1 MKEISSF
8 SEKLQNIGAESKIFG
23 NSSEYKNFLNGDEV
37 GVKKMLPREKGS
49 WEGEVGDSTWKPDL
63 GEIPKKPPGNQ
74 DDWKTIFEPYGKE
87 GIDFKDGEPDF
98 TPFSEGSVEIK
109 DFSDDRL
116 GNFSQADEQMAKIWS
131 EEKKDGRDWSAED
144 VYNYRKENG
153 LSWHERSDMK
163 TMDLVPQK
171 IHGNV
176 PHSGGI
182 SAYKNLQ
189 GVA

>member
-1 MKEISSF
+1 MKEISNCF
-8 SEKLQNIGAESKIFG
+8 ERMQNSEAESKVFG
-23 NSSEYKNFLNGDEV
+23 SASEYKNFLNGDEA
-37 GVKKMLPREKGS
+37 GIKKILPKEKGS
-49 WEGEVGDSTWKPDL
+49 WEGEVGDSMWKPDSS
-63 GEIPKKPPGNQ
+63 EVPKKPPGNE
-74 DDWKTIFEPYGKE
+74 DDWNTIFEPYDQE
-87 GIDFKDGEPDF
+87 GVVFKDGEPDF
-98 TPFSEGSVEIK
+98 TPFSVGSVEIK

-116 GNFSQADEQMAKIWS
+116 GNFSQADEQLAKTWS
-131 EEKKDGRDWSAED
+131 AEKRDGREWSPED

-182 SAYKNLQ
+182 SAYKNSQ

>member
-1 MKEISSF
+1 MKEINGI
-8 SEKLQNIGAESKIFG
+8 SERLQNVGTETKIFG
-23 NSSEYKNFLNGDEV
+23 SSSEYKNFLNSDEV
-37 GVKKMLPREKGS
+37 GAKKMLPREKGS
-49 WEGEVGDSTWKPDL
+49 WEGEVGDSMWKPDL
-63 GEIPKKPPGNQ
+63 SEIPKKPPGNQ
-74 DDWKTIFEPYGKE
+74 DDWKTIFEPYGRE
-87 GIDFKDGEPDF
+87 GVDFKDGEPDF

-116 GNFSQADEQMAKIWS
+116 GNFSQADEQMAKVWS